1 MAIDQ
6 REEEAIQAV
15 TERLTAYGATRS
27 PDEIEAAVAAAHASF
42 EDRPVRDFVPA
53 PCRTQGSRRT
63 RQPLDRPLTPAT
75 QPTL

>member
-53 PCRTQGSRRT
+53 LVERKARAALGSLST
-63 RQPLDRPLTPAT
+63 DH
-75 QPTL
+75 